1 MPHNFF
7 QIQKQTRY
15 PGRGS
20 RTNWW
25 RNTGTVCTSSRP
37 KQNWVGAQRLLGLNH
52 LNSQICNKLR
62 FLKSMAG
69 EEVRPSAQ
77 LKSQMKTALCLPS
90 ETIILGKD
98 RKTTT
103 RSRTITYNTGFLTQF
118 KWVLKRTFRNLMLNP
133 QTSVAQVGTSS
144 KVHY

>member
-1 MPHNFF
+1 MPHYFL

-37 KQNWVGAQRLLGLNH
+37 KQNWVGAQRFLGLNH
-52 LNSQICNKLR
+52 LKSQICNKLR
-62 FLKSMAG
+62 FQKKIFEKKLDL
-69 EEVRPSAQ
+69 Q
-77 LKSQMKTALCLPS
+77 LKSQMKTAFCLPS

-98 RKTTT
+98 RVTTS

-118 KWVLKRTFRNLMLNP
+118 RWVLKRTFRNLMLNP

-144 KVHY
+144 KVRY